1 MIGAASTGAS
11 FQALGTY
18 LVGDEGRVGWVETRN
33 TLARDPR
40 AVVAEMERDVALSRS
55 QVEKPVYHLAL
66 SFDPTDVP
74 TRDELRGAVDRTL
87 RDLGLGDH
95 PALVVAHTD
104 TDHPH
109 VHVMVSRVGA
119 DGKAWSTSFSN
130 RRLRASIEAQEREL
144 GVRWTGRNADLTR
157 APSVERAAAD
167 GPSAKAPPERDRG
180 FAADVRSRA
189 LADLRAA
196 TSWRD
201 LDARLATH
209 GLRVERRGRGAVVTD
224 GTREA
229 KLSSVSRSASRP
241 KLEARLGSLRAH
253 ENGREAPPQ
262 RVERSGTRRTARS
275 FASTRSRSSRPLRGP
290 GAALQIGKG
299 IVRSVDLDGGQ
310 SGDER
315 IARAPRTVASRA
327 VRGTGRRAAKRVV
340 LGTEG
345 TLTQRTLAR
354 RATHR
359 DLRPGGRLNRL
370 AAMIAERG
378 RLAGL
383 KDQWGAV
390 LGLGTRER
398 EQAATRLAG
407 LRDTAERSGRSFTK
421 ALGSVYADPAAAAH
435 AFARAAVRDGPASA
449 AGRMASAPD
458 TFGPLRTG
466 KRSGLRGAFR
476 SASDGPARAAA
487 PAAAERG
494 AAYVR
499 SNDGYVAASR
509 QHETALSPLAAAAGR
524 RESRARAAL
533 FSGKSGPGSRGR
545 LHSLDGRIGRAFQRL
560 GRTPGTSSRTAA
572 SARRTATVARTAS
585 VRLGSVGLGVAT
597 AAARSVVRGLG
608 R

>member
-1 MIGAASTGAS
+1 MIGASSTGAS

-18 LVGDEGRVGWVETRN
+18 LVGDESRVGWVETRN

-55 QVEKPVYHLAL
+55 RVEKPVYHLAL
-66 SFDPTDVP
+66 SFDPTDAP

-87 RDLGLGDH
+87 RDLGLDDH
-95 PALVVAHTD
+95 PALVVAHID
-104 TDHPH
+104 TDHAH

-144 GVRWTGRNADLTR
+144 GVRWTGRNADRAR
-157 APSVERAAAD
+157 APVVECAAGG
-167 GPSAKAPPERDRG
+167 GPPTKTSPERDRG
-180 FAADVRSRA
+180 FAADVRSKA

-201 LDARLATH
+201 LDARLAAH
-209 GLRVERRGRGAVVTD
+209 GLRVERKGRGAVVTD

-229 KLSSVSRSASRP
+229 KLSSVSRSVSRP
-241 KLEARLGSLRAH
+241 KLEARLGPLRAH
-253 ENGREAPPQ
+253 EEGRAVPPL
-262 RVERSGTRRTARS
+262 RVERSGTRRTAPS
-275 FASTRSRSSRPLRGP
+275 LASSRSRSGQSLRRS
-290 GAALQIGKG
+290 GAALRIGKG

-315 IARAPRTVASRA
+315 IARTPKTVASRA
-327 VRGTGRRAAKRVV
+327 VRRAAKRAV
-340 LGTEG
+340 LGTAK

-359 DLRPGGRLNRL
+359 DLRPGGRLDGL
-370 AAMIAERG
+370 AALVAERG
-378 RLAGL
+378 RLARL
-383 KDQWGAV
+383 KGQWGAV

-398 EQAATRLAG
+398 ERAAAQLAG

-421 ALGSVYADPAAAAH
+421 ALGAVYADPAAAAH
-435 AFARAAVRDGPASA
+435 AFARAAVRDGSASA
-449 AGRMASAPD
+449 AKRMASAPD
-458 TFGPLRTG
+458 TFGPLRTE
-466 KRSGLRGAFR
+466 KQSGLRGAFS
-476 SASDGPARAAA
+476 SASNGPARAAA

-499 SNDGYVAASR
+499 SNDAYAAASR
-509 QHETALSPLAAAAGR
+509 QREVAPSALAAAAGR

-533 FSGKSGPGSRGR
+533 FSGKSGPGSHGR
-545 LHSLDGRIGRAFQRL
+545 LHRLDDRIGHAFERL
-560 GRTPGTSSRTAA
+560 GQMPATASRTVA
-572 SARRTATVARTAS
+572 SARRATRVARATS
-585 VRLGSVGLGVAT
+585 VRLGSVGLGIAT
-597 AAARSVVRGLG
+597 AAARSVARGLG

>member
-18 LVGDEGRVGWVETRN
+18 LVGDESRVGWVETRN

-55 QVEKPVYHLAL
+55 RVEKPVYHLAL
-66 SFDPTDVP
+66 SFDPTDAP

-87 RDLGLGDH
+87 QDLGLGDH

-104 TDHPH
+104 TDHAH

-130 RRLRASIEAQEREL
+130 RRLRTSIETQEREL
-144 GVRWTGRNADLTR
+144 GVRWTGRNAELTR
-157 APSVERAAAD
+157 APSVERGTAD
-167 GPSAKAPPERDRG
+167 VPTAETPSGRDRG

-189 LADLRAA
+189 LADLRTA

-201 LDARLATH
+201 LDARLAAH
-209 GLRVERRGRGAVVTD
+209 GLRVERKGRGAVVTD

-229 KLSSVSRSASRP
+229 KLSSVSRSVSRP
-241 KLEARLGSLRAH
+241 KLEARFGPLRAH
-253 ENGREAPPQ
+253 EEDREVLP
-262 RVERSGTRRTARS
+262 RHVEESGTRRTAPS
-275 FASTRSRSSRPLRGP
+275 LASSRTRSGRSPRRS
-290 GAALQIGKG
+290 GAALRIGKG

-315 IARAPRTVASRA
+315 IARAPKTVASRS
-327 VRGTGRRAAKRVV
+327 VRRVGRRAAKRVV
-340 LGTEG
+340 VGSAR

-354 RATHR
+354 RSAHR
-359 DLRPGGRLNRL
+359 DLRPGGRLDRL
-370 AAMIAERG
+370 AAMVAERS
-378 RLAGL
+378 RLARL
-383 KDQWGAV
+383 KGQWGAV

-398 EQAATRLAG
+398 ERAATQLAG
-407 LRDTAERSGRSFTK
+407 LRDTAERSGQSFVK
-421 ALGSVYADPAAAAH
+421 ALGSVYADPSAAAH
-435 AFARAAVRDGPASA
+435 AFSRAAVRDGLASTA
-449 AGRMASAPD
+449 ERMAAAPD
-458 TFGPLRTG
+458 SFGPLRTE
-466 KRSGLRGAFR
+466 KRPGLGGAFR

-499 SNDGYVAASR
+499 SNDAYAAASR
-509 QHETALSPLAAAAGR
+509 QREAPSPLAAAAGR
-524 RESRARAAL
+524 RESRARAVL
-533 FSGKSGPGSRGR
+533 FAGKSGPGSRGK

-560 GRTPGTSSRTAA
+560 GQQPDPASRTAA
-572 SARRTATVARTAS
+572 SARRTAKVARSAS